1 MKLLAATRSIVSR
14 RESTRLVRLLI
25 EYSSALILSRTCSSM
40 KAVAESIGTVPDVT
54 SSFEPHF
61 QQNSR
66 SSEFRVVQ
74 FWQWIITIASYFDG
88 QYWSFYIFLASG
100 PPSRSLRYTALRR
113 PFHFWPVPPRLIP

>member
-40 KAVAESIGTVPDVT
+40 KAIAESIGTVPDVT

-88 QYWSFYIFLASG
+88 QYWSFYIFLAPG
-100 PPSRSLRYTALRR
+100 PTPNTYRIL
-113 PFHFWPVPPRLIP
+113 VLIFFR